1 MAAKKVVAKDE
12 VKTKAKTSSAKTKL
26 EVVKPGPEGKLLLTL
41 APISDTLRTE
51 LRAQK
56 SEAACEALGKNTSS
70 AGVYREA
77 GQFAVAMH
85 KMLTEHGVSKVR
97 YGYGLLVWFLEC
109 VRVLGVETVRQ
120 SSRANAASTSSLTGQ
135 LGLEVA
141 RENRNSIHG
150 LIELV
155 IEGDAELEAGFAAVR
170 GTANTEDD
178 VITSLKSSADFAEK
192 LLTKKAAL
200 AAEIGLT
207 AEDVTAARTAAAN
220 AVSQRTN
227 RSMDGAVKAKDDAAT
242 NRAEGR
248 VLFEMRR
255 AMRVFNKAAE
265 KGFGARLVPGPAT
278 RSVLAPERKKAA
290 PKPV

>member
-1 MAAKKVVAKDE
+1 MAAKQVVAKT
-12 VKTKAKTSSAKTKL
+12 KTTKAKA
-26 EVVKPGPEGKLLLTL
+26 EVVKPGPEGKLLLML
-41 APISDTLRTE
+41 APINDALRDE

-77 GQFAVAMH
+77 GQFAVTMH
-85 KMLTEHGVSKVR
+85 NTLAEHGVPKVR
-97 YGYGLLVWFLEC
+97 YGFGLLVWYLEC
-109 VRVLGVETVRQ
+109 VRALGVETVRQ

-135 LGLEVA
+135 LGMEVA
-141 RENRNSIHG
+141 REHRNAIHG

-155 IEGDAELEAGFAAVR
+155 IEGNAELEAGFAAVR
-170 GTANTEDD
+170 GAANTEDE
-178 VITSLKSSADFAEK
+178 VIKSLKSSADFAET

-200 AAEIGLT
+200 SAEFGLT
-207 AEDVTAARTAAAN
+207 AADVTAARTAAAN
-220 AVSQRTN
+220 AASQRTE
-227 RSMDGAVKAKDDAAT
+227 RSMDGAVQTKDDTAT

-255 AMRVFNKAAE
+255 AMRIFNKAAE
-265 KGFGARLVPGPAT
+265 KGLGTRLVSGPAT
-278 RSVLAPERKKAA
+278 RHVLAPEKKKAA

>member
-1 MAAKKVVAKDE
+1 MAAKKVVAKT
-12 VKTKAKTSSAKTKL
+12 KTTKAKTSSAKTAT

-41 APISDTLRTE
+41 TPISDALRAE

-77 GQFAVAMH
+77 GQFAVTMH
-85 KMLTEHGVSKVR
+85 RTLMAHGPAKVR

-141 RENRNSIHG
+141 RENRSSING

-155 IEGDAELEAGFAAVR
+155 IEGNAELEAGFAAVR
-170 GTANTEDD
+170 GVANSEDD
-178 VITSLKSSADFAEK
+178 VITSLRSSADFAEK

-200 AAEIGLT
+200 AAEFGLT

-227 RSMDGAVKAKDDAAT
+227 RSMDGAVKPKDDAAT

-278 RSVLAPERKKAA
+278 RNVLAPEKKKAA